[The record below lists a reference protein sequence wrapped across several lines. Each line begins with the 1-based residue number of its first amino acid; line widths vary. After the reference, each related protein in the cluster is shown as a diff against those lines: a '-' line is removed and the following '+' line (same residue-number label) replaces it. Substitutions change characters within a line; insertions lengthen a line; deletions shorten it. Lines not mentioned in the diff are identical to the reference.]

1 MPIKFRC
8 PHCQQFLGISRAKAG
23 ALTDCPMC
31 GRTVRVP
38 GLDGKVA
45 PLPSP
50 ELDLGDRGLA
60 QALDAL
66 AALESGPA
74 VVAELETAPKKV
86 KLVPV
91 AAAPAIEA
99 VPIATP
105 DVQELDATLP
115 THGSTDPMR
124 DLASIPAA
132 REFEAKPAAKAGFS
146 WSKREL
152 AWGAGGLFVGLL
164 LGRMTASSGAAPAVD
179 IEKRPV
185 AEAGPSP
192 VAEVPAVAQP
202 LPVDSKRAVEG
213 RVTYTT
219 AMGETRPDA
228 GARVLVLPIKHPAA
242 SRIAVRSFQAGAGSG
257 DVKLAQAAIRALGGD
272 FVTADAEG
280 RYEIVLNSAG
290 KYRLLIISR
299 YQARPDSTLDP
310 ELEAVLKEWFDQP
323 QALLGQMQSLIAEI
337 QFDGEKSALRDHL
350 FPRAE

>member
-23 ALTDCPMC
+23 VLTDCPMC

-86 KLVPV
+86 KLVPL

-105 DVQELDATLP
+105 DVQDVDETLS
-115 THGSTDPMR
+115 THRSADPLR

-132 REFEAKPAAKAGFS
+132 REAEANRSAKYPFS
-146 WSKREL
+146 RGKREL
-152 AWGAGGLFVGLL
+152 AWGAGGLFLGLL
-164 LGRMTASSGAAPAVD
+164 VGRMTASPGAEPSAD
-179 IEKRPV
+179 LEKRPV
-185 AEAGPSP
+185 AEAGPN
-192 VAEVPAVAQP
+192 PAVAVVAAQP
-202 LPVDSKRAVEG
+202 LPADSKRAVEG

-219 AMGETRPDA
+219 AMDETRPDA
-228 GARVLVLPIKHPAA
+228 GARVLVLPFKHPAA
-242 SRIAVRSFQAGAGSG
+242 SRIAARSFQAGSGAG
-257 DVKLAQAAIRALGGD
+257 DFKLAQAAIRTLGGD
-272 FVTADAEG
+272 FATADAEG
-280 RYEIVLNSAG
+280 RYEIALTAPG

-299 YQARPDSTLDP
+299 YQARPDSALDP

-323 QALLGQMQSLIAEI
+323 QALLGQMQSLSADV
-337 QFDGEKSALRDHL
+337 QFDGQKSSLRDHL